1 MLAVLSADL
10 QNSLQDAIN
19 WVGTFANVEPPVV
32 QLDTDFDASSM
43 DPSTITAL
51 GGLYR
56 DGAIDQRTLLEALQ
70 RGELFGPT
78 FDMEAVLEAADVQAA
93 LAHTMPPAAPP
104 IAAGGPAAPLEA
116 APAAGG

>member
-1 MLAVLSADL
+1 MA
-10 QNSLQDAIN
+10 
-19 WVGTFANVEPPVV
+19 TFANVEPPVV
-32 QLDTDFDASSM
+32 QLDADFDASTI

-78 FDMEAVLEAADVQAA
+78 FDLEAVLEAADVEAA
-93 LAHTMPPAAPP
+93 LGMTPPQGQQLPPAAPTQP
-104 IAAGGPAAPLEA
+104 VAAQQETADGQ
-116 APAAGG
+116 PAAGG